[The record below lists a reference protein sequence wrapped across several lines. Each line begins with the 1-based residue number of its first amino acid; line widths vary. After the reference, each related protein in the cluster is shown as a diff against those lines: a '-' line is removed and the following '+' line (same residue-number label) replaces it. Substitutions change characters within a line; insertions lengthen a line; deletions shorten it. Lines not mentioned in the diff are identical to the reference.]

1 MERRGILPSLFYYH
15 VKKLNEIRNPG
26 GRIAVERFCRCVE
39 RMLYITGLLLV
50 LTEII
55 MQYSGKSLCTSS
67 GCRTAELFVSNSMVL
82 LAAGAAVFL
91 CLTLASFFRK
101 LAFIRFLILTSALSV
116 EGYLVAFQSFIIRE
130 FCLFC
135 MVVFAI
141 FVFSVLVNILQKKP
155 EYIIS
160 LAGFLSVL
168 SAVYLVN
175 PGVNEIPRERYV
187 LIYSKDCP
195 HCEETIRFC
204 RERNIPVSMI
214 DARKVVGT
222 LKSLGL
228 DVVPVLVCNSNR
240 NEREIF
246 AGSEKIKEYLISLYT
261 PSEPEGI
268 DFSGG
273 MCTIFS
279 GCGEGE

>member
-1 MERRGILPSLFYYH
+1 MEKFFRHAERILYF
-15 VKKLNEIRNPG
+15 I
-26 GRIAVERFCRCVE
+26 
-39 RMLYITGLLLV
+39 GLLFV
-50 LTEII
+50 ITEI
-55 MQYSGKSLCTSS
+55 MLQCSGKSLCTSS
-67 GCRTAELFVSNSMVL
+67 GCRTAELFTGNSMVL
-82 LAAGAAVFL
+82 LTAGAAAFL
-91 CLTLASFFRK
+91 CLILTSFFRK
-101 LAFIRFLILTSALSV
+101 LAFARFLILTSALSV
-116 EGYLVAFQSFIIRE
+116 EGYLVAFQSFVIKE

-135 MVVFAI
+135 MAVFVVF
-141 FVFSVLVNILQKKP
+141 VLSVLMNILQKRP
-155 EYIIS
+155 EYTVS
-160 LAGFLSVL
+160 LAGFLCVL

-228 DVVPVLVCNSNR
+228 DVVPVLVCNDKD
-240 NEREIF
+240 EREIF
-246 AGSEKIKEYLISLYT
+246 AGSEKIKEYLISLHA
-261 PSEPEGI
+261 PSEPEDI

-279 GCGEGE
+279 GCGEGK

>member
-1 MERRGILPSLFYYH
+1 
-15 VKKLNEIRNPG
+15 
-26 GRIAVERFCRCVE
+26 VERFCRYIE
-39 RMLYITGLLLV
+39 RMLYLAGLFLV

-55 MQYSGKSLCTSS
+55 LQYSGKSLCTSS
-67 GCRTAELFVSNSMVL
+67 GCRTAELFVSNSMIL
-82 LAAGAAVFL
+82 LAAGAAAFL
-91 CLTLASFFRK
+91 CLILMSFFRK
-101 LAFIRFLILTSALSV
+101 LAFARFLILTSALSV
-116 EGYLVAFQSFIIRE
+116 EGYLVAFQSFVVRE

-135 MVVFAI
+135 MAVFVVF
-141 FVFSVLVNILQKKP
+141 VLSVSMNILQKRL
-155 EYIIS
+155 EYTVS
-160 LAGFLSVL
+160 LAGFLCVL

-175 PGVNEIPRERYV
+175 PGVDEIPHERYV

-228 DVVPVLVCNSNR
+228 DVVPVLVCNDKD
-240 NEREIF
+240 EREIF
-246 AGSEKIKEYLISLYT
+246 AGSEKIKEYLISLHAL
-261 PSEPEGI
+261 SEPEDI

-279 GCGEGE
+279 GCGEGK